1 MTQEVDEERRNM
13 VVIDVMSMLGFTLAV
28 CLGRYCCSSVAIA
41 EKSGV
46 CGRVENVGKSDI
58 VSFDRGVWVSASA
71 CIDSVEVHGQGK
83 TLDVWFDDEVS
94 KVNRTAY

>member
-46 CGRVENVGKSDI
+46 CGRVENVGEKRHRE
-58 VSFDRGVWVSASA
+58 F
-71 CIDSVEVHGQGK
+71 
-83 TLDVWFDDEVS
+83 
-94 KVNRTAY
+94 